1 MQPPLPIPRICRLEN
16 PSSARTMP
24 CYNQYVSRD
33 YQTTSGTSSNFW
45 TEKKKELRTTRK
57 MITADT
63 IQCAPTPVTTVAPK
77 TEEKPDSNN
86 MFETV
91 SQAMFPPP
99 MQRHTDEVQAARE
112 EAAERQGKGRTVG
125 GRPAPRAAE
134 ALGKDF
140 FKRNAIMRDQY
151 TV

>member
-1 MQPPLPIPRICRLEN
+1 
-16 PSSARTMP
+16 MP

-33 YQTTSGTSSNFW
+33 YKTTSGTSSNFW
-45 TEKKKELRTTRK
+45 TEKKKELRATRK

-63 IQCAPTPVTTVAPK
+63 IQCAPTPATPDFVPPK
-77 TEEKPDSNN
+77 TEQKIDSN

-99 MQRHTDEVQAARE
+99 MQRQTDVIQAARE
-112 EAAERQGKGRTVG
+112 EAAERQGKSRTVG
-125 GRPAPRAAE
+125 GKPAPKAAE